1 MKHIVRNGIH
11 VVWSRS
17 QSVGHP
23 VGAAAAE
30 EAEQDEGAELE

>member
-11 VVWSRS
+11 VVWS

-23 VGAAAAE
+23 VGAAAAQ